1 MTPHTWAYGLLGP
14 SGLKLRGG
22 EEGGGGGRR
31 RRNQTER
38 DKEIHTHTHTHTH
51 RERGG
56 GCEQV
61 MKLGG
66 RQEICLVGVREELE
80 GGNVYRYEGYKNVL
94 KGVLK

>member
-51 RERGG
+51 TEREGG
-56 GCEQV
+56 VGAGYEIGRQTRN
-61 MKLGG
+61 MFGGSEGRAGG
-66 RQEICLVGVREELE
+66 RECIQV
-80 GGNVYRYEGYKNVL
+80 
-94 KGVLK
+94 